1 MSRDFRKKQ
10 TGVLKKCE
18 KKVVFFEKMLAK
30 YLVWVYSVEKRYP
43 IGVYIQSKKEERK
56 TYDGTI

>member
-10 TGVLKKCE
+10 TGFLQNHAKKGCLF
-18 KKVVFFEKMLAK
+18 KKTLAK
-30 YLVWVYSVEKRYP
+30 YLVRVYSVEKDTPLGYMA
-43 IGVYIQSKKEERK
+43 KAERK